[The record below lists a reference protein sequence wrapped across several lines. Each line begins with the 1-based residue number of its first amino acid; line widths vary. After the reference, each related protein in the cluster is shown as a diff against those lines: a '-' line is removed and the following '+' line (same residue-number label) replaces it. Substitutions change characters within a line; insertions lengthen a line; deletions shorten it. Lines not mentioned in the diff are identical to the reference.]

1 MAFDAGMV
9 AAITAELQAAVPSRV
24 EKVLQPDRDEIVLL
38 LHTADGN
45 RRLVFAAGASN
56 PRFGFTETVKE
67 NPIAAPM
74 FCMLLRKHLG
84 GARLLQIEQI
94 GFERAVRF
102 TFGTKDELGF
112 AVQRFLILE
121 IMGKYSNL
129 SLLDESDKIL
139 GVLRPVDF
147 SMSQKRQLLPGMR
160 YELPPAQEKKK
171 PLTETQEGFFA
182 AARAADGTMPAA
194 KFLTAAYAGLSALSA
209 REIVFCAAKRT
220 DAALDACILRM
231 LWESFAKVCTR
242 IRTGKF
248 SPMLLSDGD
257 GRPME
262 YSFFPILQYGD
273 AAAAETMPS
282 FCALL
287 DRYFTRRDQIDRM
300 RLRAKDISHLLST
313 ATARLERKLAA
324 QRQELAE
331 CEKMDEYRRRGDAI
345 TAGIWQLRRGMETA
359 TLCDYD
365 ADPVTEIQV
374 TLDARLTPAQNAQRY
389 YKRYQKAKTAKEQL
403 TRQVAAAEE
412 ELSYLASV
420 AESLRHAEG
429 QSDLDEIR
437 AELYESGY
445 ASRMKQYQKKKLPPM
460 RLAEY
465 RTSGGYRVFAGK
477 NNRQNE
483 YLSHRLAGRDDY
495 WFHAKD
501 RPGGHVVL
509 FCAGMEEPSELD
521 FTQAA
526 MIAAWYS
533 DAKETKNIPVD
544 YTKVRYLKKPAGA
557 KPGMVIYHTYWS
569 AYVTPE
575 EEKVAAL
582 RKK

>member
-1 MAFDAGMV
+1 MAFDAGML
-9 AAITAELQAAVPSRV
+9 AAAAHEIRSTVLGARV
-24 EKVLQPDRDEIVLL
+24 EKINQPSRDEIVILIRSY
-38 LHTADGN
+38 DGG
-45 RRLVFAAGASN
+45 RRIDIQTGAN
-56 PRFGFTETVKE
+56 PRICFTGNNPE
-67 NPIAAPM
+67 NPPVPPM
-74 FCMLLRKHLG
+74 FCMLLRKHLS
-84 GARLLQIEQI
+84 GAKLTDVRQE
-94 GFERAVRF
+94 GFERVVTLEFEARDEMGFLCVRR
-102 TFGTKDELGF
+102 LV
-112 AVQRFLILE
+112 AE

-160 YELPPAQEKKK
+160 YELPPAQEKKN

-324 QRQELAE
+324 AARHGNSNTLRLR
-331 CEKMDEYRRRGDAI
+331 CRPGHRNSSH
-345 TAGIWQLRRGMETA
+345 AGRA
-359 TLCDYD
+359 
-365 ADPVTEIQV
+365 P
-374 TLDARLTPAQNAQRY
+374 DAR
-389 YKRYQKAKTAKEQL
+389 AKCTA
-403 TRQVAAAEE
+403 
-412 ELSYLASV
+412 
-420 AESLRHAEG
+420 
-429 QSDLDEIR
+429 
-437 AELYESGY
+437 
-445 ASRMKQYQKKKLPPM
+445 
-460 RLAEY
+460 
-465 RTSGGYRVFAGK
+465 
-477 NNRQNE
+477 
-483 YLSHRLAGRDDY
+483 
-495 WFHAKD
+495 
-501 RPGGHVVL
+501 VL
-509 FCAGMEEPSELD
+509 
-521 FTQAA
+521 
-526 MIAAWYS
+526 
-533 DAKETKNIPVD
+533 
-544 YTKVRYLKKPAGA
+544 
-557 KPGMVIYHTYWS
+557 
-569 AYVTPE
+569 
-575 EEKVAAL
+575 
-582 RKK
+582 